1 MTIESRI
8 EGASTGWDG
17 SMIVKLVNGQIWQQ
31 TEYFYR
37 YRYRYRPRVTIVRNG
52 PYRMTIEGI
61 DRAVR
66 VERLR

>member
-17 SMIVKLVNGQIWQQ
+17 STIVKLVNGQIWQQ

-37 YRYRYRPRVTIVRNG
+37 YRYCYRPRVTIARNG